1 MSEKQKGWKR
11 GDMKGPHVSDEMS
24 VFSSFW
30 DSTRKS
36 IYEFNTASERYT
48 VYYLNFTLPCFIHQE
63 GILKD
68 L

>member
-1 MSEKQKGWKR
+1 
-11 GDMKGPHVSDEMS
+11 MKGPHVSVEMS